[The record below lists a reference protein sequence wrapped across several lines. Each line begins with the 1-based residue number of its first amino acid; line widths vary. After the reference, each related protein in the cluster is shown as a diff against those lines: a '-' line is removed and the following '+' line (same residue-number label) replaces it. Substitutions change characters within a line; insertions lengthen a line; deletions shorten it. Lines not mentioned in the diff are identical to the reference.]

1 MVLKCNIDGN
11 VSVECPLDIVD
22 SILTNFRK
30 LGKIKILRDLINLI
44 FISTKD
50 LLSRTLR
57 NLS

>member
-11 VSVECPLDIVD
+11 VSVECQLDIVD